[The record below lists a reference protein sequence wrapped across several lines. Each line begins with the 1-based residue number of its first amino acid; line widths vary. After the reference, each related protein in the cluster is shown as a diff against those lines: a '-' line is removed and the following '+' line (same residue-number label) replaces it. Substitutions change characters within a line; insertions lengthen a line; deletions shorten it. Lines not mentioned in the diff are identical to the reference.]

1 MRSSSLRLSLRP
13 SLALSLSVGLGL
25 ALAPAAALADKSYTT
40 ETSITHD
47 CDKEGD
53 VSINVS
59 RATAVF
65 TGTCAKISI
74 NGSENKVTIAAVK
87 KLKVNGAK
95 NTVDVTA
102 VDEIAATGVGNTV
115 TYKKSVGGKKTAV
128 RSPGLD
134 NKITEV
140 K

>member
-1 MRSSSLRLSLRP
+1 MRNLLKLF
-13 SLALSLSVGLGL
+13 LALSL
-25 ALAPAAALADKSYTT
+25 APGVALADRSYNS
-40 ETSITHD
+40 ERQIAHD
-47 CDKEGD
+47 CDKDGD

-59 RATAVF
+59 SATAVF

-74 NGSENKVTIAAVK
+74 NGAQNKVTIAAVK

-102 VDEIAATGVGNTV
+102 ADEISATGLGNTI
-115 TYKKSVGGKKTAV
+115 TYKKSLTDKKTKV
-128 RSPGLD
+128 KSPGLD
-134 NKITEV
+134 NKITEI

>member
-1 MRSSSLRLSLRP
+1 MRNILGLGL
-13 SLALSLSVGLGL
+13 GLGL
-25 ALAPAAALADKSYTT
+25 ALALALAPTAALADRSYTS
-40 ETSITHD
+40 EKQIQHD

-59 RATAVF
+59 GATAAF
-65 TGTCAKISI
+65 TGTCTKISV
-74 NGSENKVTIAAVK
+74 NGAQNKVTIAAVK

-102 VDEIAATGVGNTV
+102 ADEISATGLGNTI
-115 TYKKSVGGKKTAV
+115 TYKKSISGKQTKV
-128 RSPGLD
+128 KSPGLD

-140 K
+140 KP

>member
-1 MRSSSLRLSLRP
+1 MRHP
-13 SLALSLSVGLGL
+13 IHAATAVAL
-25 ALAPAAALADKSYTT
+25 AAALAAALAPGAALADRSYTT
-40 ETSITHD
+40 ETQITHD

-53 VSINVS
+53 VSVNVS

-74 NGSENKVTIAAVK
+74 NGSENRITIAAVK

-95 NTVDVTA
+95 NTVDIGA
-102 VDEIAATGVGNTV
+102 ADEIAATGVGNTV
-115 TYKKSVGGKKTAV
+115 TYKKSVTGKKTTV

-134 NKITEV
+134 NKITETR
-140 K
+140 

>member
-1 MRSSSLRLSLRP
+1 MRSSSLRP

-102 VDEIAATGVGNTV
+102 ADEIAATGVGNTV
-115 TYKKSVGGKKTAV
+115 TYKKSVAGKKTAV

>member
-1 MRSSSLRLSLRP
+1 MRHPIHLHLP
-13 SLALSLSVGLGL
+13 LAV
-25 ALAPAAALADKSYTT
+25 ALAAALAPGAARADRSYTT
-40 ETSITHD
+40 ETQITHD

-53 VSINVS
+53 VSVNVS

-74 NGSENKVTIAAVK
+74 NGSENRITIAAVK
-87 KLKVNGAK
+87 KLKVNGGK
-95 NTVDVTA
+95 NTVEIGA
-102 VDEIAATGVGNTV
+102 ADEIAATGVGNTV
-115 TYKKSVGGKKTAV
+115 TYKKSVTGKKTVV

-134 NKITEV
+134 NKITEI

>member
-1 MRSSSLRLSLRP
+1 MRLLGLC
-13 SLALSLSVGLGL
+13 LAL
-25 ALAPAAALADKSYTT
+25 ALAPGAALADQSYTS
-40 ETSITHD
+40 ERKINHD
-47 CDKEGD
+47 CAKEGD

-59 RATAVF
+59 GATAVF

-95 NTVDVTA
+95 NTVDATSA
-102 VDEIAATGVGNTV
+102 DEISATGIDNTI
-115 TYKKSVGGKKTAV
+115 TYKKSITGKQTAV
-128 RSPGLD
+128 KSPGLN

>member
-1 MRSSSLRLSLRP
+1 MRHP
-13 SLALSLSVGLGL
+13 IHAATAVAL
-25 ALAPAAALADKSYTT
+25 AAALAPGAALADRSYTT
-40 ETSITHD
+40 ETQITHD

-53 VSINVS
+53 VSVNVS

-74 NGSENKVTIAAVK
+74 NGSENRITIAAVK

-95 NTVDVTA
+95 NTVDIGA
-102 VDEIAATGVGNTV
+102 ADEIAATGVGNTV
-115 TYKKSVGGKKTAV
+115 TYKKSVTGKKTTV

-134 NKITEV
+134 NKITETR
-140 K
+140 